1 MIFVTRHVYVELRP
15 FSLYNVIMAGTAKR
29 KWYRLDSSGYMYP
42 MIRTKDV
49 QSLFALSAR
58 LDKDIE
64 PELLDRAVNETFKRY
79 PYFKVKIKQGLFRYY
94 FAENKK
100 PFLTVPDS
108 GRILEAINFK
118 SNNGYPFRITYY
130 KRTVRLEIYH
140 AVADGRGAAEF
151 LKTVLFVYLQYL
163 YGEIPADETVITVG
177 SEVADEE
184 SEDAYLRYSEGC
196 TASRAA
202 KIIPEKA
209 ISDKGEQLKR
219 SGFGITTAAI
229 DSEILRKKAKEY
241 ECSVSEYITAV
252 VLLAIAELHGRNA
265 GNKKLV
271 GFIPVDLRK
280 AFPTKSLRNFVTFAF
295 SKIDPAKTEPTVAA
309 YAAAVKR
316 DLRAF
321 LNDKELMSEKL
332 SVTTLMS
339 SHPILRFLPQAV
351 KTVIVRSAR
360 AFGNSATQSIIVSN
374 LGVVTLPE
382 GAAKHV
388 EEFAFYLNC
397 NGRTP
402 KNAAAVTYNGKCYL
416 SFSRRTVNEN
426 VEARVFE
433 LLGADGI
440 PLTVY
445 SNGRTENGKFP
456 TDGERFKKPA
466 EKGFRYKKRLSELL
480 LAAATI
486 ICFPLLIVGSLAVGT
501 VGLVLRALSGKKVGF
516 LDI

>member
-1 MIFVTRHVYVELRP
+1 
-15 FSLYNVIMAGTAKR
+15 MAKAEKR

-42 MIRTKDV
+42 MIRTRDV

-58 LDKDIE
+58 LDGDVD
-64 PELLDRAVNETFKRY
+64 PALLDRAVNETFTRY

-100 PFLTVPDS
+100 PFRAVPDS
-108 GRILEAINFK
+108 GRILKAINFK
-118 SNNGYPFRITYY
+118 RNNGYPFRITYY

-151 LKTVLFVYLQYL
+151 LKTVLSVYLGYL
-163 YGEIPADETVITVG
+163 YGENCAVG
-177 SEVADEE
+177 TPNLAESEVAEE
-184 SEDAYLRYSEGC
+184 EFEDAYLKYSEGC
-196 TASRAA
+196 SATRAA

-209 ISDKGEQLKR
+209 IADKGEQLKS

-229 DSEILRKKAKEY
+229 NSENLKDKAKEY
-241 ECSVSEYITAV
+241 GCSVSEYITAV
-252 VLLAIAELHGRNA
+252 VLLAIAELY
-265 GNKKLV
+265 GNKSDNGKLV

-295 SKIDPAKTEPTVAA
+295 SKIDPLTTEPTVAA

-321 LNDKELMSEKL
+321 LNDKELISEKL

-339 SHPILRFLPQAV
+339 SHPVLRFLPQAV
-351 KTVIVRSAR
+351 KTLIIRSAR
-360 AFGNSATQSIIVSN
+360 AFANGATQSIIVSN

-382 GAAKHV
+382 EEAKHV

-426 VEARVFE
+426 LEARVFE
-433 LLGADGI
+433 LLLADGI
-440 PLTVY
+440 SVDVF
-445 SNGRTENGKFP
+445 SNGRTENGRFP
-456 TDGERFKKPA
+456 ADRERFKKPT
-466 EKGFRYKKRLSELL
+466 EKGYRYKTRASELS
-480 LAAATI
+480 LAAATVL
-486 ICFPLLIVGSLAVGT
+486 CFPLLTVGSLVVGT
-501 VGLVLRALSGKKVGF
+501 VGLVLRGLFGKKVGF

>member
-1 MIFVTRHVYVELRP
+1 MIFVTPKVYVELGAI
-15 FSLYNVIMAGTAKR
+15 LIYNRIMTKADNR

-42 MIRTKDV
+42 MIRTRDV

-58 LDKDIE
+58 LDRDVE
-64 PELLDRAVNETFKRY
+64 PEILDRAVNETFKRY

-100 PFLTVPDS
+100 PFRAVPDS

-118 SNNGYPFRITYY
+118 RNNGYPFRITYY

-151 LKTVLFVYLQYL
+151 LKTVLFVYLEYL
-163 YGEIPADETVITVG
+163 YGKIPADETVLTIG

-184 SEDAYLRYSEGC
+184 YEDAYLRYSEGC
-196 TASRAA
+196 GVMRAA
-202 KIIPEKA
+202 RIIPEA
-209 ISDKGEQLKR
+209 AVSIKGEQLKR
-219 SGFGITTAAI
+219 TGFGITTAAI
-229 DSEILRKKAKEY
+229 DSELLRKKAKEY
-241 ECSVSEYITAV
+241 DCSVSEYITAV
-252 VLLAIAELHGRNA
+252 ILLAIAELYGRNA
-265 GNKKLV
+265 DNKKLV

-295 SKIDPAKTEPTVAA
+295 SKIDPATTEPTVAA

-316 DLRAF
+316 DLREF
-321 LNDKELMSEKL
+321 LNDRELMAEKL
-332 SVTTLMS
+332 SVTTLMCS
-339 SHPILRFLPQAV
+339 QPILRFLPQTV
-351 KTVIVRSAR
+351 KTLIVRSAR
-360 AFGNSATQSIIVSN
+360 AFSSSSKQSVIVSN

-382 GAAKHV
+382 GAAMHV

-397 NGRTP
+397 NKRSP
-402 KNAAAVTYNGKCYL
+402 ENAAAVTYNGKCYL
-416 SFSRRTVNEN
+416 SFSRRTVSEN

-440 PLTVY
+440 PLQIF
-445 SNGRTENGKFP
+445 SNGRTENGRFP
-456 TDGERFKKPA
+456 ADEERFKKPT
-466 EKGFRYKKRLSELL
+466 EKGFRYKKRGSELL

-486 ICFPLLIVGSLAVGT
+486 LCFPLLIVGSLAVGT
-501 VGLVLRALSGKKVGF
+501 AGLLLRALSGKKVGF
-516 LDI
+516 LDM